1 MVEVTPVK
9 EFFTSLQDNIVKEVE
24 ALDGKRFIIDT
35 WERESGGGG
44 VSQVLEGG
52 NLFER
57 AGVNFSHV
65 FGDQLPPSAT
75 TARPELAGRSF
86 EAMGVSV
93 VLHPNNPYV
102 PTVHMNVRFF
112 FAVKKSEEPV
122 WWFGGGMDL
131 TPYYGFDEDCIHF
144 HGQHFVISNSTY
156 TSFSAILNSYLEI
169 YKGW

>member
-1 MVEVTPVK
+1 MIKVSPVK
-9 EFFTSLQDNIVKEVE
+9 EFFTSLQDNIVQEIE
-24 ALDGKRFIIDT
+24 ELDGKCFINDT
-35 WERESGGGG
+35 WHRESGGGG
-44 VSQVLEGG
+44 TSQVLEDG

-93 VLHPNNPYV
+93 VLHPRNPYV

-112 FAVKKSEEPV
+112 FAERKSKEPV
-122 WWFGGGMDL
+122 WWFGGGMDSVSYTHL
-131 TPYYGFDEDCIHF
+131 TLP
-144 HGQHFVISNSTY
+144 T
-156 TSFSAILNSYLEI
+156 ILRV
-169 YKGW
+169 